1 MLFSFID
8 MYNEAFQSCRT
19 EILVRYVIIYFK
31 LITDT
36 GLFKQRT
43 LLMKK
48 QQKRRA
54 SAQMIMANHDARPKN
69 WRQKSAAE
77 DTALLISQ
85 SQSNTSLNGK
95 KT

>member
-1 MLFSFID
+1 
-8 MYNEAFQSCRT
+8 
-19 EILVRYVIIYFK
+19 
-31 LITDT
+31 
-36 GLFKQRT
+36 
-43 LLMKK
+43 MKK

-54 SAQMIMANHDARPKN
+54 SAQMITANHDARSKN
-69 WRQKSAAE
+69 RRQKSAAE